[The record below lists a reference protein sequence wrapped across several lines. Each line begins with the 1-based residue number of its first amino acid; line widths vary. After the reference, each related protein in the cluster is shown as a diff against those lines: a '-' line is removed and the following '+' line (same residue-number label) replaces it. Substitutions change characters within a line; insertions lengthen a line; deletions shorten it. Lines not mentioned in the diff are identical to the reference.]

1 MSGNEVLK
9 QLADLQCKNV
19 ILEEKYSDAQY
30 EVQCLQSDLQQSQS
44 VIENLQKALEA
55 SRKENSDLTQN
66 SRGNDIGSAATI
78 EALREENRLARRKVT
93 ELEAEFRT
101 LKTTRNSLNHGR
113 IPEDIEDQL
122 QEWKRRL
129 ALMPSADIKDL
140 FSAINDRLDRALM
153 NDARANESEFAQQ
166 ELKNQ
171 LRDAHNSANELA
183 DRVEVLLAEKEALKR
198 EANIWNG
205 EKSDLLASRGLLEQR
220 IASLERQLEE
230 LRGKLHF
237 ESEEARAVK
246 MESQQLL
253 LERNSQ
259 TVQFNALVESLAA
272 TLSTIDSP
280 CEASEAAV
288 KETVGKMMAELLRL
302 RKAGIDLEKKT
313 EQLLEQF
320 EYQFANG
327 QSLCE
332 ELDALRRELDDE
344 KRVKERIQ
352 CELEGFRLISSQRQL
367 TPQKMG
373 KIVSICEKLSIPVEK
388 HPHSDLFE
396 LVAVKISDLIDQGCI
411 SPECIQGS
419 DPIKERK
426 LGKKAEHNHKQVDS
440 GLRNGTD
447 NCSSCS
453 HLLTTPLDLASRAP
467 DWTDLEEKRVQL
479 LCANCLACLAM
490 ALKQRL
496 RTMLNSDVL
505 NEKRE
510 KNLLEELEKSKR
522 EVEELHEKILTIENE
537 KSDEYEKLEQ
547 MVSKLEALRQHQA
560 KRIAGLQSK
569 SQRQS
574 TLEVQ
579 KAQELS
585 AAKSFL
591 VENRQK
597 HLRLLNFRN
606 ALGRLL
612 GIDAWLYP
620 NPEGLIIQRIQQILM
635 SFSTQ
640 GISLYSHP
648 ITVPCPTIQSSSS
661 ALQLPALTYS
671 KDRAVDSNAPLSNTP
686 TVNFVKGNPAGS
698 SHFTPKAASRRS
710 QSVSGKNVRRY

>member
-1 MSGNEVLK
+1 M
-9 QLADLQCKNV
+9 
-19 ILEEKYSDAQY
+19 
-30 EVQCLQSDLQQSQS
+30 CL
-44 VIENLQKALEA
+44 N
-55 SRKENSDLTQN
+55 KEQPKLLSSYNKSTGL
-66 SRGNDIGSAATI
+66 I
-78 EALREENRLARRKVT
+78 VH
-93 ELEAEFRT
+93 T
-101 LKTTRNSLNHGR
+101 L
-113 IPEDIEDQL
+113 
-122 QEWKRRL
+122 RRL
-129 ALMPSADIKDL
+129 RHNSASSKFAIYHEKLKPLKLNTEAPDNSFPIAHPKPCYVL
-140 FSAINDRLDRALM
+140 HVNVINDRLDRALM

-183 DRVEVLLAEKEALKR
+183 NRVEVLLAEKEALKR
-198 EANIWNG
+198 DANIWNG

-230 LRGKLHF
+230 IRGKLHL
-237 ESEEARAVK
+237 ECEEARAAK
-246 MESQQLL
+246 MEGQQLLLERNSQTVQFNALVGKLHLECEEARAAKMEGQQLL

-280 CEASEAAV
+280 CDASEAAV

-302 RKAGIDLEKKT
+302 RKAGIDLERKT
-313 EQLLEQF
+313 EQLLKQF
-320 EYQFANG
+320 ESQFANG

-344 KRVKERIQ
+344 RRVKERIQ
-352 CELEGFRLISSQRQL
+352 CELEGFRLINSQRQL
-367 TPQKMG
+367 TP
-373 KIVSICEKLSIPVEK
+373 
-388 HPHSDLFE
+388 
-396 LVAVKISDLIDQGCI
+396 QGCI

-419 DPIKERK
+419 ESIKVSS
-426 LGKKAEHNHKQVDS
+426 LVKKAEHNHKQAKC
-440 GLRNGTD
+440 GFRNGTD

-479 LCANCLACLAM
+479 LCANCLSCLAM

-496 RTMLNSDVL
+496 RAILNSDVL

-510 KNLLEELEKSKR
+510 KNLLEELDKSKK

-606 ALGRLL
+606 TLGRLL

-620 NPEGLIIQRIQQILM
+620 NSEGLIIQRIQQILM
-635 SFSTQ
+635 NFSTQ

-648 ITVPCPTIQSSSS
+648 ATISYPAIPSSSP
-661 ALQLPALTYS
+661 AIQLPALTYS
-671 KDRAVDSNAPLSNTP
+671 KDRTVDSPAPLSNTT
-686 TVNFVKGNPAGS
+686 TVNFAKRNPTGPS
-698 SHFTPKAASRRS
+698 QFTPKTASRRS
-710 QSVSGKNVRRY
+710 QSASGKNVRRY